1 MTLNSLIHS
10 YGYIGV
16 LIGTFLEGETT
27 LLLAAFGAY
36 QGYMELPYVML
47 AASIGSLCGDQSF
60 FWLGRKRRQ
69 KTLDGHPSLRAR
81 VEKAQALLER
91 YRTPLMFMFRFMYGL
106 RTVIPF
112 AIGMSPVPA
121 AEFISLSAVS
131 SVVWAILVGGAG
143 FLFGN
148 ALESMMGDIK
158 RYELLVLAA
167 IAGIGAIVWA
177 ICLYRRKKKNG
188 FSSKSHQR

>member
-27 LLLAAFGAY
+27 LLLAAFAAH
-36 QGYMELPYVML
+36 QGYMELPYVMV
-47 AASIGSLCGDQSF
+47 AASVGSFCGDQSF
-60 FWLGRKRRQ
+60 FWLGRKRRE
-69 KTLDGHPSLRAR
+69 KTLAKHPSLVGRIA
-81 VEKAQALLER
+81 KAQILMEK
-91 YRTPLMFMFRFMYGL
+91 YRKLLMFLFRFMYGL

-112 AIGMSPVPA
+112 AFGMSKTPA
-121 AEFISLSAVS
+121 TEFIALSAMS

-148 ALESMMGDIK
+148 VLESMMGNIK
-158 RYELLVLAA
+158 RYEFLVLLA
-167 IAGIGAIVWA
+167 IAGIGAVVWA
-177 ICLYRRKKKNG
+177 VCLYRRKKKESL
-188 FSSKSHQR
+188 SSRTRN